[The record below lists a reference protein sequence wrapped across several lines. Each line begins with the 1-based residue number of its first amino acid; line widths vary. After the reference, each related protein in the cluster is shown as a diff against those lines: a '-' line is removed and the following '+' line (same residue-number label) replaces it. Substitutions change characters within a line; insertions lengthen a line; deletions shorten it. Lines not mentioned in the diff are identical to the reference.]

1 VYVFV
6 SIHSFKKSSAMY
18 DVYIY
23 EQLPSSTSK
32 GVMMDTYGTDLLKN
46 WHVLYDS
53 NVFEVF
59 FFTNLC
65 LLYRE

>member
-1 VYVFV
+1 
-6 SIHSFKKSSAMY
+6 MY